1 MLIQGTRHTGIV
13 VHDLKK
19 LSNFY
24 IKLGFKIQSQ
34 AIEMG
39 SFIDQVTG
47 IKDVNLEW
55 IKMNLP
61 DGSLLELIKYH
72 FPSEKEEIIYKQPAN
87 KYGVSHLAF
96 NVINI
101 HDFCNQVVKFG
112 GSIVNN
118 PATTE
123 NKKFQVAYCHDLEG
137 NLFEAVEIL

>member
-1 MLIQGTRHTGIV
+1 MMIQGIRHTGIV

-24 IKLGFKIQSQ
+24 IKLGFTIQSQ
-34 AIEMG
+34 AIEKG
-39 SFIDQVTG
+39 SFIEQVTG
-47 IKDVNLEW
+47 IKDVSLEW

-72 FPSEKEEIIYKQPAN
+72 FPITKEEINCKQPAN
-87 KYGVSHLAF
+87 KFGVSHLAF
-96 NVINI
+96 NVTNIN
-101 HDFCNQVVKFG
+101 DFCNHVVKFG
-112 GSIVNN
+112 GSIVNK
-118 PATTE
+118 PAITE